1 MRSTAEWWQENMLY
15 ISRLMAGHLMMG
27 RWVGTLHYFIII
39 FVIHHINDWPLL
51 LLLLSSPRARR
62 PSCLF
67 LIAFE
72 IGAIVGTRLIIGSS
86 APCPPLLLRTY
97 LYNNMYNIRDTQ
109 IKGTKEMSARLLT
122 RALLSRLI
130 RTRLRQGRTK
140 GDFQFSVIND
150 SLRVL
155 ITLLSQPHVKAMI
168 HTNNIAG
175 LLIAISIY

>member
-15 ISRLMAGHLMMG
+15 ISRLMAGALDDGPLG
-27 RWVGTLHYFIII
+27 RDTSLFH
-39 FVIHHINDWPLL
+39 HHINDWPLL

-109 IKGTKEMSARLLT
+109 IKGTKEMSARLLS

-130 RTRLRQGRTK
+130 RTRLRQERTK

-150 SLRVL
+150 CVRVL